1 MSAERG
7 PTADPCPVA
16 LPLPG
21 TGVAALRPVRRA
33 RPAWAVRL
41 GEWLPHLVLWPPLL
55 ISVLHVVSF
64 TAYTTWI
71 SFTSSTLVP
80 EYDWVGLRNYAAVL
94 ASRNWEIAFSNL
106 IVYGTGFVLLTTA
119 LGLLLAI
126 LLDQRIRAENLLRT
140 IFLYPLAVS
149 FVVTGTVWA
158 WLLNPSIGIQK
169 LVRNLGWEGFRFDWL
184 VDRDMAIYTIVI
196 AGAWQASGF
205 AMALLLAGIRS
216 VDADLYKAAQIDGA
230 GPWRIYRRVV
240 LPAVWPIFIAVMVIL
255 LQYTIKTFDLVR
267 ALTGGGP
274 GIATQLPS
282 LVVYD
287 LMFQRG
293 LLGRGSAAAVLMLLY
308 LLAVLL
314 PYFAFVQWRKRR
326 NARHD

>member
-1 MSAERG
+1 MQGASAA
-7 PTADPCPVA
+7 TAPPAAKVVA
-16 LPLPG
+16 PRRSWR
-21 TGVAALRPVRRA
+21 AALEP
-33 RPAWAVRL
+33 
-41 GEWLPHLVLWPPLL
+41 WLVHLVLWPPLL
-55 ISVLHVVSF
+55 VSVVHIIGF
-64 TAYTTWI
+64 TGYTTWI

-80 EYDWVGLRNYAAVL
+80 ETELVGLRNYSAVL
-94 ASRNWEIAFSNL
+94 ASRNWTIATNNL
-106 IVYGTGFVLLTTA
+106 LIFGAGFVLLTTA
-119 LGLLLAI
+119 TGLLLAI
-126 LLDQRIRAENLLRT
+126 LLDQRIRAENVLRT
-140 IFLYPLAVS
+140 IFLYPMAVS
-149 FVVTGTVWA
+149 FVVTGTVWS
-158 WLLNPSIGIQK
+158 WLLNPSIGIQQ
-169 LVRNLGWEGFRFDWL
+169 LVRSLGWEGFRFDWV

-205 AMALLLAGIRS
+205 AMALFLAGIRS

-240 LPAVWPIFIAVMVIL
+240 LPAIWPIFIAVMVIL

-326 NARHD
+326 GPRNV